1 MEYKELLPVI
11 IQTVLIPLL
20 IALTGFLVK
29 WINAKANQ
37 LKEKA
42 TDDRYFLYI
51 DILQELVTKTVIM
64 VNQTYVD
71 ELKKTNS
78 FSKEAQAQAFKMVYE
93 TVITSLSEDVYTYL
107 EKIVGDLDDYQSGI
121 CHQRWRTCGPS
132 LWCGGAIRHL

>member
-1 MEYKELLPVI
+1 MEYKELVPVI

-51 DILQELVTKTVIM
+51 DILQELVTKTVVM

-93 TVITSLSEDVYTYL
+93 TVITSLSEDVYSYL
-107 EKIVGDLDDYQSGI
+107 EQIIGNLSDYITILIESSVKEQKKIK
-121 CHQRWRTCGPS
+121 
-132 LWCGGAIRHL
+132 

>member
-1 MEYKELLPVI
+1 MEYKELIPTI
-11 IQTVLIPLL
+11 IQTILIPLL
-20 IALTGFLVK
+20 IALTGFAVK

-51 DILQELVTKTVIM
+51 DILQELVTKAVIM

-78 FSKEAQAQAFKMVYE
+78 FSKEAQEQAFKKVYE
-93 TVITSLSEDVYTYL
+93 TVITSLSEDVYLYL
-107 EKIVGDLDDYQSGI
+107 EQIIGNLDDYITVLIESSVKEQKKG
-121 CHQRWRTCGPS
+121 
-132 LWCGGAIRHL
+132 

>member
-20 IALTGFLVK
+20 VALTGFIVK

-42 TDDRYFLYI
+42 ADDKYFLYI
-51 DILQELVTKTVIM
+51 DILQELVTKAVIM

-78 FSKEAQAQAFKMVYE
+78 FSKEA
-93 TVITSLSEDVYTYL
+93 
-107 EKIVGDLDDYQSGI
+107 
-121 CHQRWRTCGPS
+121 
-132 LWCGGAIRHL
+132 

>member
-107 EKIVGDLDDYQSGI
+107 EKIVGDLDDYITVLIESSVKEQKKG
-121 CHQRWRTCGPS
+121 
-132 LWCGGAIRHL
+132 

>member
-1 MEYKELLPVI
+1 MDYKELLPVI
-11 IQTVLIPLL
+11 IQTILIPIL
-20 IALTGFLVK
+20 IALTGFIVK

-37 LKEKA
+37 LKDRVK
-42 TDDRYFLYI
+42 DDRYYLYI

-78 FSKEAQAQAFKMVYE
+78 FSKEAQAEAFKKVYE

-107 EKIVGDLDDYQSGI
+107 EQIIGDLDDYITVLIESSVKEQKNKG
-121 CHQRWRTCGPS
+121 QE
-132 LWCGGAIRHL
+132 

>member
-1 MEYKELLPVI
+1 MNYKELLPII

-20 IALTGFLVK
+20 VALAGFAIK

-42 TDDRYFLYI
+42 KDDRYYLYI

-71 ELKKTNS
+71 ELKKENAFT
-78 FSKEAQAQAFKMVYE
+78 KEAQVEAFNKVYE
-93 TVITSLSEDVYTYL
+93 TVIQSLSEDVYSYL
-107 EKIVGDLDDYQSGI
+107 EQIIGNLSDYITVLIESSVKIEKKNAQ
-121 CHQRWRTCGPS
+121 Q
-132 LWCGGAIRHL
+132 